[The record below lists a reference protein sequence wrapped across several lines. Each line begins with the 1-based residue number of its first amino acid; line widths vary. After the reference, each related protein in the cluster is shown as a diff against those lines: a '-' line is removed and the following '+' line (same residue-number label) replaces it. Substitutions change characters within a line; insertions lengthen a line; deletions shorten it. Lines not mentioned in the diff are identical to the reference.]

1 MTHDD
6 ALIEIAYWAADF
18 RIGVLKDEYVL
29 KVLEA
34 LQTDS
39 ESTKETLYDIWEL
52 DYGTKE
58 ARSQ

>member
-6 ALIEIAYWAADF
+6 ALIVIACWAADF
-18 RIGVLKDEYVL
+18 RLGVLKDEYVL

-39 ESTKETLYDIWEL
+39 ESTKETFYKIWEL

-58 ARSQ
+58 AGSQ